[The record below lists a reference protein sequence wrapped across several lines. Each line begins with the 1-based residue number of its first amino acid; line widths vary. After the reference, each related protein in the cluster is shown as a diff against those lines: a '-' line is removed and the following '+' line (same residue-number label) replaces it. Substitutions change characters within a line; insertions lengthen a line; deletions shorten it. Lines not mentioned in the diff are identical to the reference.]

1 MRPGRWLYAATFA
14 LVCGVAC
21 AGTETGNPGRRACGA
36 PIVLEFPNGA
46 MRSPPLS
53 SIVVDTREVTCT
65 PDGSS
70 VRCELSEEFYGV
82 PDTYALTLEVGGLEP
97 IELQVELP
105 ASSECCACAYDA
117 VTVRVELPD
126 ATEG

>member
-1 MRPGRWLYAATFA
+1 MRPGRWLCSAVFAA
-14 LVCGVAC
+14 VCGVAC

-46 MRSPPLS
+46 LRSPPLS
-53 SIVVDTREVTCT
+53 SIFVDMREVMCT

-70 VRCELSEEFYGV
+70 VRCELPAEFYGV
-82 PDTYALTLEVGGLEP
+82 PDTYELTIEVGGIEP

-105 ASSECCACAYDA
+105 SSGGCCDCAYDG